1 MEQMNQDVFFGQ
13 WKQMRGALRSWW
25 GKLTD
30 DDFERIG
37 GQKDKLI
44 GTLQEKYGYT
54 KDMAQQ
60 EMERR
65 FREYGSQMGYSGQS
79 AANAG
84 RDVYQNAARTYDNV
98 KDKAQEIGS
107 TVSEKVSGATSAVGG
122 KMSSLAG
129 TIRENLPQE
138 GTMGSA
144 ATTVANSLESAG

>member
-1 MEQMNQDVFFGQ
+1 MNNDIFADQ
-13 WKQMRGALRSWW
+13 WKEMRGALRSWW

-37 GQKDKLI
+37 GQKDKLL

-65 FREYGSQMGYSGQS
+65 FKEYGSQMGNAGQS

-84 RDVYQNAARTYDNV
+84 HDMYQNAAKTYEDM
-98 KDKAQEIGS
+98 KDKAQ
-107 TVSEKVSGATSAVGG
+107 
-122 KMSSLAG
+122 
-129 TIRENLPQE
+129 
-138 GTMGSA
+138 
-144 ATTVANSLESAG
+144 